1 MKTANVRKKL
11 LESSYELFLSRGY
24 NAASVDEICRKSGV
38 SKGSF
43 FHYFKSKEILGVE
56 VLRWYYAYATELIMS
71 GEFLNETY
79 PFKRLFG
86 FIDHTENVAE
96 QLWGKGCL
104 LGSFVTDLS
113 ETNKK
118 VAAEVSNIFSGMTG
132 ELSKLFYPVS
142 QINNKVTS
150 EELAEQYLLII
161 EGAIILAKAKN
172 EWKKVVTAI
181 HNFRYY
187 LELLMKKNDTLVQ
200 AK

>member
-1 MKTANVRKKL
+1 MKKLNVREKL
-11 LESSYELFLSRGY
+11 LESSYNLFLARGY
-24 NAASVDEICRKSGV
+24 NATSVDEICKKSGV

-43 FHYFKSKEILGVE
+43 FHYFKSKEILGLE
-56 VLRWYYAYATELIMS
+56 VLKWYYAFATKLIMS
-71 GEFLNETY
+71 GEFINEID
-79 PFKRLFG
+79 PLKRLFG
-86 FIDHTENVAE
+86 FMEHTEKVSE

-118 VAAEVSNIFSGMTG
+118 VAIEISNIFSAMTKG
-132 ELSKLFYPVS
+132 LSKLFYPVA
-142 QINNKVTS
+142 QNNKNVTA

-181 HNFRYY
+181 YNFRCY
-187 LELLMKKNDTLVQ
+187 LELLIK
-200 AK
+200 